1 MQINP
6 QIAPKVLVNKLA
18 LVTGAGQGNGRA
30 IARGL
35 AQAGAKVI
43 VTDIQGLNADAV
55 AEEIKLA
62 GGKAWSFVL
71 DVTSELACKNLA
83 HIVNAEIGPIDVLVN
98 NAGIIIREGIDSPK
112 ALQNLE
118 RMMDVNVLGTF
129 IPRMLFCQHCERKEV
144 VS

>member
-1 MQINP
+1 MQINS

-55 AEEIKLA
+55 AEEINFA
-62 GGKAWSFVL
+62 GGKAWAFVL

-83 HIVNAEIGPIDVLVN
+83 HTVYSDIGPIDVLVN
-98 NAGIIIREGIDSPK
+98 NAGIIMRSPAAEHPDEYWDKVMSINLDAQFILSK
-112 ALQNLE
+112 AIAKQTPT
-118 RMMDVNVLGTF
+118 R
-129 IPRMLFCQHCERKEV
+129 
-144 VS
+144 